1 MARSLTIPEFVQQ
14 IPALRAGDDLLLSGT
29 LFTARDAAHKRLAQ
43 LIADEQP
50 LPLQLA
56 DTVIYYCGPA
66 PARPGDAIGPCGP
79 TTSARMDPYTPL
91 LLARGVRA
99 TIGKGKRSPQV
110 TEACRTHQA
119 VYCVATGGVA
129 ALLSRRVKRS
139 EIVAFADLGPEAI
152 WRLEVVDFPVIV
164 AVDSNGNDIFRL
176 PTDQQPGQ

>member
-1 MARSLTIPEFVQQ
+1 MPRSLTISEFVQQ

-43 LIADEQP
+43 SIADKQP

-56 DTVIYYCGPA
+56 NTVIYYCGPA

-91 LLARGVRA
+91 LLSQGVRA
-99 TIGKGKRSPQV
+99 TIGKGRRSPQV
-110 TEACRTHQA
+110 TDACRTHQA

-152 WRLEVVDFPVIV
+152 WQLEVVDFPVIV
-164 AVDSNGNDIFRL
+164 AVDSQGNDIFR
-176 PTDQQPGQ
+176 PPASQPPGS